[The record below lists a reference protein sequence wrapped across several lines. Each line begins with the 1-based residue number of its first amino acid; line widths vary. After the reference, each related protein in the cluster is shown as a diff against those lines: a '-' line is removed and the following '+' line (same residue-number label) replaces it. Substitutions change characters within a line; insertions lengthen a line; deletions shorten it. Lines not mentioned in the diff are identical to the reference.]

1 MNQRAYHEVY
11 PVRVK
16 HTLLLKCSD
25 LETILRRFG
34 NHSEAICDLE
44 IKTNEEIFLV
54 SPIVSKEITSV
65 SINNLIPNRF
75 PANPSPFRSTFPVS
89 FIFNKLANE
98 TYVASHHQRLRRRE
112 TSFSKKKKIEK
123 VEFVIEPTTH
133 ESENQLKVKPESN
146 IDNEEPK
153 QEQLKQPTELHKPRG
168 KKKINGR
175 KTRTEQIHDNEAKYV
190 YRSNIQSLI
199 KFFKTT
205 KLREEHLTVLR
216 KTPFSLLVDTLS
228 ENKVKRRDS
237 IKYDDVVAK
246 ILQTYQMDGTTFEIA
261 GKKLKLKR
269 NDFKLIFGIAC
280 GQKSMNLA
288 YGRKN
293 EVVMVQRRKITE
305 SRMTSAS
312 IQKLIPKLLRS
323 NNNEDVEDVVRHVCL
338 LVCLLLLYPG
348 TGTTIGWGFM
358 KYLENIDEMKSYDWC
373 GAAKQHLTRSIARN
387 INQIDRVC
395 GCVIILLHAKIIKP
409 NDKNPIPRF
418 ARWNITHLGEQLAKS
433 SLHDLKHIEES
444 NLKDTIEEQN
454 IYKQLQPQI
463 DDEHE
468 DEECN
473 FEEQEE
479 TELSEKEEEPII
491 TKLFSLSPGRNSPNP
506 KHQTGARKKRKL
518 TTLQSKKNARRKA
531 NFQHETEEGPVHV
544 QRNGLSFDNLENDEE
559 ETMVKQKVGP
569 TTSLRF
575 KHQTPADKRKAKRK
589 LAYETNI
596 YHVKINEHTFQK
608 LEENVLIIQRL
619 KMEKA
624 RIQAENDELKDQLMK
639 LSKQME
645 EQSKKAK
652 IQMEVKDVEMVLLN
666 ERIAMFVESNLYL
679 DSEEEQIV
687 VEVEATTPKTSPLV
701 SSMIKRVKNRETRK
715 EHKDPNFWYVT
726 KRQPK
731 QNKTVDELEPMVE
744 ESVKTRKEEQTQ
756 HQRPTKQIDTSYLV
770 FHKLPKKS
778 RMKLTSLYYPI
789 LQGKEVDSYLYLDD
803 IDKIVKCE
811 ELFGNAINVYKE
823 ILMTE
828 EQLKPKF
835 SLSSQAGTIYIFTT
849 SCHDEAETNQLLN
862 NMMLEAV
869 KERYLLF
876 PVFNE
881 KHWTLLVLDTKNGLW
896 KFYNSMRPSTE
907 TDNHLNEANKVRKVI
922 EKYLQYHNLKLIEVC
937 YLMREYVCN
946 KDIFPNLTKEECHQI
961 RANIID
967 ALLTN
972 QQTDTQQIV
981 DEAIEAVLEDK
992 EFWDTIHKDNHA

>member
-1 MNQRAYHEVY
+1 M
-11 PVRVK
+11 
-16 HTLLLKCSD
+16 LM
-25 LETILRRFG
+25 RFG
-34 NHSEAICDLE
+34 NLSEAICDLE
-44 IKTNEEIFLV
+44 IETNEEIFPV

-65 SINNLIPNRF
+65 SINNLIPNRS
-75 PANPSPFRSTFPVS
+75 PANPSPFRSIFPVWL
-89 FIFNKLANE
+89 IFNKHANE
-98 TYVASHHQRLRRRE
+98 TYVASHHKRLRHRE

-153 QEQLKQPTELHKPRG
+153 QEQLKQLTELHKPRG
-168 KKKINGR
+168 KKKIDGR

-237 IKYDDVVAK
+237 IKYDDMVAK

-261 GKKLKLKR
+261 GKKLKFKR

-280 GQKSMNLA
+280 GQKKMNLA
-288 YGRKN
+288 YGIKN
-293 EVVMVQRRKITE
+293 KVAMVQRRKITE
-305 SRMTSAS
+305 SRMTSAL
-312 IQKLIPKLLRS
+312 IQKLITKLLRS
-323 NNNEDVEDVVRHVCL
+323 NNNEDVEDVVRLVCL

-395 GCVIILLHAKIIKP
+395 GCVIILLYWICEHAKIIKP
-409 NDKNPIPRF
+409 N
-418 ARWNITHLGEQLAKS
+418 EQLAKS
-433 SLHDLKHIEES
+433 SLHDLKHIEKS

-454 IYKQLQPQI
+454 IYKQLQPKT

-473 FEEQEE
+473 FEQQEE
-479 TELSEKEEEPII
+479 TELSEKEEEPNI
-491 TKLFSLSPGRNSPNP
+491 TKIFSLSPRRNSPNP
-506 KHQTGARKKRKL
+506 KHQTGARKKRKS

-544 QRNGLSFDNLENDEE
+544 QRNELSFDNLENDEE
-559 ETMVKQKVGP
+559 ETMIKHKVGP
-569 TTSLRF
+569 TTSPGF
-575 KHQTPADKRKAKRK
+575 KHQTPAEKRKAKRK

-596 YHVKINEHTFQK
+596 YHVKINEHIFQK

-619 KMEKA
+619 EMEKA

-645 EQSKKAK
+645 EQSKKTK
-652 IQMEVKDVEMVLLN
+652 IQMEVKDVEMLLLN
-666 ERIAMFVESNLYL
+666 DRIAMLVESNLCL
-679 DSEEEQIV
+679 DSEEEQIA

-701 SSMIKRVKNRETRK
+701 SSIIKRVKNRETRK
-715 EHKDPNFWYVT
+715 EHKDPDFWYIT

-731 QNKTVDELEPMVE
+731 QNKTVDEVEPMVE
-744 ESVKTRKEEQTQ
+744 ESAKTRKEEQTQ
-756 HQRPTKQIDTSYLV
+756 HQHPTKQIDTSYPV

-778 RMKLTSLYYPI
+778 RMKLTSLWAT
-789 LQGKEVDSYLYLDD
+789 K
-803 IDKIVKCE
+803 
-811 ELFGNAINVYKE
+811 
-823 ILMTE
+823 
-828 EQLKPKF
+828 
-835 SLSSQAGTIYIFTT
+835 T
-849 SCHDEAETNQLLN
+849 S
-862 NMMLEAV
+862 
-869 KERYLLF
+869 R
-876 PVFNE
+876 
-881 KHWTLLVLDTKNGLW
+881 
-896 KFYNSMRPSTE
+896 
-907 TDNHLNEANKVRKVI
+907 
-922 EKYLQYHNLKLIEVC
+922 
-937 YLMREYVCN
+937 
-946 KDIFPNLTKEECHQI
+946 
-961 RANIID
+961 
-967 ALLTN
+967 
-972 QQTDTQQIV
+972 
-981 DEAIEAVLEDK
+981 
-992 EFWDTIHKDNHA
+992 

>member
-1 MNQRAYHEVY
+1 MN
-11 PVRVK
+11 
-16 HTLLLKCSD
+16 
-25 LETILRRFG
+25 
-34 NHSEAICDLE
+34 
-44 IKTNEEIFLV
+44 
-54 SPIVSKEITSV
+54 
-65 SINNLIPNRF
+65 
-75 PANPSPFRSTFPVS
+75 
-89 FIFNKLANE
+89 
-98 TYVASHHQRLRRRE
+98 VASHHKRLRRRE

-133 ESENQLKVKPESN
+133 ESENQLQVKPESN
-146 IDNEEPK
+146 IDSEEPK
-153 QEQLKQPTELHKPRG
+153 QEQLKQPAELHKPRG
-168 KKKINGR
+168 TKEIDGR

-190 YRSNIQSLI
+190 YRSNIHSLI

-280 GQKSMNLA
+280 GQKKMNLA

-293 EVVMVQRRKITE
+293 EVAIVQRRKITE
-305 SRMTSAS
+305 SIMTSAS
-312 IQKLIPKLLRS
+312 IQKLITKLLRS
-323 NNNEDVEDVVRHVCL
+323 NNNEDVEDVVRLVCL

-348 TGTTIGWGFM
+348 IGTTIGWGFM

-395 GCVIILLHAKIIKP
+395 GCVIILLYWICEHAKIIKP

-418 ARWNITHLGEQLAKS
+418 ARWNITHLGQQLAKS

-444 NLKDTIEEQN
+444 NLKDT
-454 IYKQLQPQI
+454 
-463 DDEHE
+463 HE

-491 TKLFSLSPGRNSPNP
+491 TKIFSLSPRRNSPNP
-506 KHQTGARKKRKL
+506 KHQTV
-518 TTLQSKKNARRKA
+518 

-544 QRNGLSFDNLENDEE
+544 QRNELSFDNLENDEE
-559 ETMVKQKVGP
+559 ETMIKQKVGP
-569 TTSLRF
+569 TTSPGF
-575 KHQTPADKRKAKRK
+575 KHQTPTEKRKAKRK

-619 KMEKA
+619 EIEKT
-624 RIQAENDELKDQLMK
+624 RIQAENDKLKDQLMK

-666 ERIAMFVESNLYL
+666 ERIAMLVESNLYL
-679 DSEEEQIV
+679 DSEEEQIT

-715 EHKDPNFWYVT
+715 EHKDPNFWYIT

-731 QNKTVDELEPMVE
+731 QNKTVDEVEPMVE
-744 ESVKTRKEEQTQ
+744 ESAKTRKEEPTQ
-756 HQRPTKQIDTSYLV
+756 HQHPTKQINTSYPV

-778 RMKLTSLYYPI
+778 RMKLTSLWATKTSSYPI
-789 LQGKEVDSYLYLDD
+789 LQGKEVGSYLYLDD

-811 ELFGNAINVYKE
+811 ELSRNAINAYKE

-828 EQLKPKF
+828 EQPKPKS
-835 SLSSQAGTIYIFTT
+835 SLSSQAGTTYIFTT
-849 SCHDEAETNQLLN
+849 SCH
-862 NMMLEAV
+862 
-869 KERYLLF
+869 
-876 PVFNE
+876 
-881 KHWTLLVLDTKNGLW
+881 
-896 KFYNSMRPSTE
+896 
-907 TDNHLNEANKVRKVI
+907 RKVI
-922 EKYLQYHNLKLIEVC
+922 KKYLQHHNPKLIEVDHSLDCGVIVC
-937 YLMREYVCN
+937 YLMKEHVCN

-961 RANIID
+961 RADIIE

-992 EFWDTIHKDNHA
+992 EFWDTIHNDNNA

>member
-1 MNQRAYHEVY
+1 MNQKIYHEVS

-16 HTLLLKCSD
+16 HTLLLNCSD
-25 LETILRRFG
+25 LKTILRRFG

-44 IKTNEEIFLV
+44 IETNEEIFPV
-54 SPIVSKEITSV
+54 FQIISKEITSV
-65 SINNLIPNRF
+65 SINNLIPNRSL
-75 PANPSPFRSTFPVS
+75 ANPLPH
-89 FIFNKLANE
+89 
-98 TYVASHHQRLRRRE
+98 VASHHKRLRRRE

-133 ESENQLKVKPESN
+133 ESENQLQVKPESN

-153 QEQLKQPTELHKPRG
+153 QEQLKQPTGLHKPRG

-175 KTRTEQIHDNEAKYV
+175 KTRTEQVHDNEAKYV

-205 KLREEHLTVLR
+205 KLREKHLTVLR

-246 ILQTYQMDGTTFEIA
+246 ILQTYQMDGTTFEIV

-269 NDFKLIFGIAC
+269 NYFKLIFGIAC
-280 GQKSMNLA
+280 GQKKMNLA

-293 EVVMVQRRKITE
+293 EVAMVQRRKITE
-305 SRMTSAS
+305 SRMTSIS
-312 IQKLIPKLLRS
+312 IQKLIMKLLRS
-323 NNNEDVEDVVRHVCL
+323 NNNEDVEDVVGLVCL

-348 TGTTIGWGFM
+348 TGTTIVWGFM

-373 GAAKQHLTRSIARN
+373 GTAKQHLTRSIARN

-395 GCVIILLHAKIIKP
+395 GCVIILLYWICEHAKIIKP

-418 ARWNITHLGEQLAKS
+418 ARWNITHLGQQLAKS

-454 IYKQLQPQI
+454 IYKQLQSQT

-479 TELSEKEEEPII
+479 TELSEKKEEPII
-491 TKLFSLSPGRNSPNP
+491 TKIFSLSPGRNSPNP
-506 KHQTGARKKRKL
+506 KHKTGARKKRKS
-518 TTLQSKKNARRKA
+518 TTLQSKKNARRKG

-544 QRNGLSFDNLENDEE
+544 QRNELSFDNLENDEE
-559 ETMVKQKVGP
+559 ETMIKQKVGS
-569 TTSLRF
+569 TTSPGF
-575 KHQTPADKRKAKRK
+575 KHQTPTEKRKAKKK

-619 KMEKA
+619 EMEKA

-666 ERIAMFVESNLYL
+666 ERIAMLVESNLHL
-679 DSEEEQIV
+679 DSEEEQIA
-687 VEVEATTPKTSPLV
+687 VEIEATTPKTSPLV

-715 EHKDPNFWYVT
+715 EHKDPDF
-726 KRQPK
+726 
-731 QNKTVDELEPMVE
+731 
-744 ESVKTRKEEQTQ
+744 
-756 HQRPTKQIDTSYLV
+756 
-770 FHKLPKKS
+770 
-778 RMKLTSLYYPI
+778 
-789 LQGKEVDSYLYLDD
+789 
-803 IDKIVKCE
+803 
-811 ELFGNAINVYKE
+811 
-823 ILMTE
+823 
-828 EQLKPKF
+828 
-835 SLSSQAGTIYIFTT
+835 
-849 SCHDEAETNQLLN
+849 
-862 NMMLEAV
+862 
-869 KERYLLF
+869 
-876 PVFNE
+876 
-881 KHWTLLVLDTKNGLW
+881 
-896 KFYNSMRPSTE
+896 
-907 TDNHLNEANKVRKVI
+907 
-922 EKYLQYHNLKLIEVC
+922 
-937 YLMREYVCN
+937 
-946 KDIFPNLTKEECHQI
+946 
-961 RANIID
+961 
-967 ALLTN
+967 
-972 QQTDTQQIV
+972 
-981 DEAIEAVLEDK
+981 
-992 EFWDTIHKDNHA
+992 

>member
-1 MNQRAYHEVY
+1 MVVGFLKGALTSRSHANKLIPTKSCPISVSNFTPECHTTRVNQRAYHEVY

-25 LETILRRFG
+25 LETILRQFG

-44 IKTNEEIFLV
+44 IKTNEEIFPV

-89 FIFNKLANE
+89 FIFNKHANE
-98 TYVASHHQRLRRRE
+98 ILQ
-112 TSFSKKKKIEK
+112 
-123 VEFVIEPTTH
+123 
-133 ESENQLKVKPESN
+133 
-146 IDNEEPK
+146 
-153 QEQLKQPTELHKPRG
+153 LHKPGG
-168 KKKINGR
+168 KKKIDGR
-175 KTRTEQIHDNEAKYV
+175 KTRIEQIHDNEAKYV

-205 KLREEHLTVLR
+205 KLKEEHLTVLR

-237 IKYDDVVAK
+237 IKYNDVVAK
-246 ILQTYQMDGTTFEIA
+246 ILQTYQMDGTTFEIT

-280 GQKSMNLA
+280 GQKKMNLA

-293 EVVMVQRRKITE
+293 EVAMVQRRKITE

-312 IQKLIPKLLRS
+312 IQKLITKLLRS
-323 NNNEDVEDVVRHVCL
+323 NNNEDVEDVVRLVCV

-373 GAAKQHLTRSIARN
+373 GIAKQHLTRSIARN
-387 INQIDRVC
+387 FNQIDRAYE
-395 GCVIILLHAKIIKP
+395 CVIILLYWICEHAKIIKP
-409 NDKNPIPRF
+409 NEKNPIPRF

-444 NLKDTIEEQN
+444 NLKDTIEKQN
-454 IYKQLQPQI
+454 IYKQLQPQT

-479 TELSEKEEEPII
+479 TELSETKEELII
-491 TKLFSLSPGRNSPNP
+491 TKIFSLSPGRNSPNP
-506 KHQTGARKKRKL
+506 KHQTGAQKKRKS

-531 NFQHETEEGPVHV
+531 NFQHETEEGPIHV
-544 QRNGLSFDNLENDEE
+544 QRNELSFDNLENDEE
-559 ETMVKQKVGP
+559 ETIIKQKVGP

-575 KHQTPADKRKAKRK
+575 KHQTPAEKRKAKRK

-596 YHVKINEHTFQK
+596 YHVKINEYTFQK
-608 LEENVLIIQRL
+608 LEENVMIIQRL
-619 KMEKA
+619 EMEKA

-652 IQMEVKDVEMVLLN
+652 IQMEAKDVEMVLLN
-666 ERIAMFVESNLYL
+666 ERIAMLVESNLYL

-701 SSMIKRVKNRETRK
+701 RSMIKRVKNRETRK
-715 EHKDPNFWYVT
+715 EHKDPDFWYVT

-731 QNKTVDELEPMVE
+731 QNKIVDELEPMVE
-744 ESVKTRKEEQTQ
+744 ESAKTRKEEQTQ
-756 HQRPTKQIDTSYLV
+756 HQRPTKQIDTSYPV

-778 RMKLTSLYYPI
+778 RMKPTSLWATKTSNYPI
-789 LQGKEVDSYLYLDD
+789 LQGNEVGSYLYLDD
-803 IDKIVKCE
+803 IDKIVKCK
-811 ELFGNAINVYKE
+811 ELSGNAINAYKE

-835 SLSSQAGTIYIFTT
+835 CLSSQEGTTYIFTT
-849 SCHDEAETNQLLN
+849 SCH
-862 NMMLEAV
+862 
-869 KERYLLF
+869 
-876 PVFNE
+876 
-881 KHWTLLVLDTKNGLW
+881 
-896 KFYNSMRPSTE
+896 
-907 TDNHLNEANKVRKVI
+907 RKVI
-922 EKYLQYHNLKLIEVC
+922 EKYLQHHNPKLIEGNKFHEETEIAMNCPQQVDHSLDCGIIVC
-937 YLMREYVCN
+937 YLMREYVYN

-972 QQTDTQQIV
+972 QQIDTQQIV

-992 EFWDTIHKDNHA
+992 EFWDTIHNDNHA

>member
-1 MNQRAYHEVY
+1 MQINYPECHTTHVNQRAYHEVY

-44 IKTNEEIFLV
+44 IKTNEEIFPI
-54 SPIVSKEITSV
+54 SPIVSKEITFV

-75 PANPSPFRSTFPVS
+75 PANPSSFRSTFPVS
-89 FIFNKLANE
+89 FIFNKHANE
-98 TYVASHHQRLRRRE
+98 TSMLPAIIKDYVVEKQVSQRRKIL
-112 TSFSKKKKIEK
+112 KK
-123 VEFVIEPTTH
+123 FVIEPTTY

-153 QEQLKQPTELHKPRG
+153 QEQLKQPTDLHKPRG
-168 KKKINGR
+168 KKKIDGK

-205 KLREEHLTVLR
+205 KLREEHFTVLR

-237 IKYDDVVAK
+237 IKYNDVVAK

-261 GKKLKLKR
+261 GKKLELKI

-280 GQKSMNLA
+280 GQKKMSLA

-293 EVVMVQRRKITE
+293 EVAMVQRRKITE

-312 IQKLIPKLLRS
+312 IQKLITKLLRS
-323 NNNEDVEDVVRHVCL
+323 SNNEDVEDVVRLVCL
-338 LVCLLLLYPG
+338 LVCFLLLYSG

-358 KYLENIDEMKSYDWC
+358 KYLENINEMKSYDWC

-387 INQIDRVC
+387 FNQIDRVC
-395 GCVIILLHAKIIKP
+395 GCVIILLYWICEHAKIIKP

-418 ARWNITHLGEQLAKS
+418 AGWNITHLGEQLAKS
-433 SLHDLKHIEES
+433 SLHDLKHIE
-444 NLKDTIEEQN
+444 
-454 IYKQLQPQI
+454 Y
-463 DDEHE
+463 DEHE

-473 FEEQEE
+473 FEEQEK
-479 TELSEKEEEPII
+479 TELSEKEEELII
-491 TKLFSLSPGRNSPNP
+491 TKIFSLSPGRNSPNP
-506 KHQTGARKKRKL
+506 KHQTGARKKRKS

-544 QRNGLSFDNLENDEE
+544 QKNELSFDNLENDEE
-559 ETMVKQKVGP
+559 ETM
-569 TTSLRF
+569 
-575 KHQTPADKRKAKRK
+575 RKAKRK

-619 KMEKA
+619 EMEKA
-624 RIQAENDELKDQLMK
+624 RTQVENDELKDQLMK
-639 LSKQME
+639 HSRQME

-666 ERIAMFVESNLYL
+666 ERIAMLVESNLYL

-701 SSMIKRVKNRETRK
+701 SSMIKRVKNRETKK
-715 EHKDPNFWYVT
+715 EHKDRDFWYVT

-744 ESVKTRKEEQTQ
+744 ESAKNRKE
-756 HQRPTKQIDTSYLV
+756 DS
-770 FHKLPKKS
+770 
-778 RMKLTSLYYPI
+778 YPI
-789 LQGKEVDSYLYLDD
+789 LQGKEVGSYLYLDD

-811 ELFGNAINVYKE
+811 ELSENAINAYKE

-828 EQLKPKF
+828 EQLKSKF
-835 SLSSQAGTIYIFTT
+835 SLSSQAGTTYIFTT
-849 SCHDEAETNQLLN
+849 SCH
-862 NMMLEAV
+862 
-869 KERYLLF
+869 K
-876 PVFNE
+876 
-881 KHWTLLVLDTKNGLW
+881 
-896 KFYNSMRPSTE
+896 
-907 TDNHLNEANKVRKVI
+907 
-922 EKYLQYHNLKLIEVC
+922 VC

-961 RANIID
+961 RADIID

-972 QQTDTQQIV
+972 Q
-981 DEAIEAVLEDK
+981 
-992 EFWDTIHKDNHA
+992 

>member
-1 MNQRAYHEVY
+1 
-11 PVRVK
+11 
-16 HTLLLKCSD
+16 
-25 LETILRRFG
+25 
-34 NHSEAICDLE
+34 
-44 IKTNEEIFLV
+44 
-54 SPIVSKEITSV
+54 
-65 SINNLIPNRF
+65 
-75 PANPSPFRSTFPVS
+75 
-89 FIFNKLANE
+89 
-98 TYVASHHQRLRRRE
+98 
-112 TSFSKKKKIEK
+112 
-123 VEFVIEPTTH
+123 
-133 ESENQLKVKPESN
+133 
-146 IDNEEPK
+146 
-153 QEQLKQPTELHKPRG
+153 
-168 KKKINGR
+168 
-175 KTRTEQIHDNEAKYV
+175 
-190 YRSNIQSLI
+190 
-199 KFFKTT
+199 
-205 KLREEHLTVLR
+205 
-216 KTPFSLLVDTLS
+216 
-228 ENKVKRRDS
+228 
-237 IKYDDVVAK
+237 
-246 ILQTYQMDGTTFEIA
+246 
-261 GKKLKLKR
+261 
-269 NDFKLIFGIAC
+269 
-280 GQKSMNLA
+280 
-288 YGRKN
+288 
-293 EVVMVQRRKITE
+293 
-305 SRMTSAS
+305 MTSAS
-312 IQKLIPKLLRS
+312 IQKLITKLLRS
-323 NNNEDVEDVVRHVCL
+323 NNNEDVEDVVRLVCL

-395 GCVIILLHAKIIKP
+395 GCVIILLYWICEHAKIIKP

-433 SLHDLKHIEES
+433 SLHDLKHIE
-444 NLKDTIEEQN
+444 
-454 IYKQLQPQI
+454 
-463 DDEHE
+463 
-468 DEECN
+468 
-473 FEEQEE
+473 
-479 TELSEKEEEPII
+479 
-491 TKLFSLSPGRNSPNP
+491 
-506 KHQTGARKKRKL
+506 
-518 TTLQSKKNARRKA
+518 
-531 NFQHETEEGPVHV
+531 HETEEGPVHV
-544 QRNGLSFDNLENDEE
+544 QRYELSFDNLENDEE
-559 ETMVKQKVGP
+559 ETMIKQKVGP

-575 KHQTPADKRKAKRK
+575 KHQTPAEKRKAKRK

-619 KMEKA
+619 EMEKA

-666 ERIAMFVESNLYL
+666 ERIAMLVESNLYL

-715 EHKDPNFWYVT
+715 EHKDPDFWCVM

-744 ESVKTRKEEQTQ
+744 ESAKTRKEEQTQ
-756 HQRPTKQIDTSYLV
+756 HQRPTKQIDTSYPV

-778 RMKLTSLYYPI
+778 RMKLTSLWATKTSNYPI
-789 LQGKEVDSYLYLDD
+789 LQGNEVGSYLYLDD

-811 ELFGNAINVYKE
+811 ELSGNAINAYKE

-835 SLSSQAGTIYIFTT
+835 TLSLQAGTTYIFTT
-849 SCHDEAETNQLLN
+849 SCHYLFTTKDEAETNQLLN

-876 PVFNE
+876 PIFNE
-881 KHWTLLVLDTKNGLW
+881 KHWTLLVLDTENGSW

-922 EKYLQYHNLKLIEVC
+922 EKYLHHHNPKLIEGNKFHEETEIAMNVPNKLIILC

-946 KDIFPNLTKEECHQI
+946 KDTFPNLTKEECHQI
-961 RANIID
+961 RADIMD

-992 EFWDTIHKDNHA
+992 EFWDTIHNDNHV